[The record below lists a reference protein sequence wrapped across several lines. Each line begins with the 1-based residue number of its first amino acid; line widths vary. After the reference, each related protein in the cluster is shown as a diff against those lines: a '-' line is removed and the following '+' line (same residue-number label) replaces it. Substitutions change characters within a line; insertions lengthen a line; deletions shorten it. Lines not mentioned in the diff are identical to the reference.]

1 MYIDLYK
8 ISKDTRVIDKVGGVE
23 PSYTNVAL
31 YPLREVSVIRP
42 VFEIDYN
49 AALLQCNYL
58 YCDTFDSYYYIVD
71 SKVNTAGRLAL
82 SCFID
87 VRQTYSS
94 SIAATPCTVIRGAQ
108 QPTQIVDNKLPID
121 PAHKKITSVLLPEL
135 SDSFGTDKSYSYLLT
150 VVGGEPTI
158 TP

>member
-8 ISKDTRVIDKVGGVE
+8 ISKDNRVVDKVGGVE

-87 VRQTYSS
+87 VRQTFSNA
-94 SIAATPCTVIRGAQ
+94 IVNTPCTVIRGAGY
-108 QPTQIVDNKLPID
+108 PTQVVDNKLPID
-121 PAHKKITSVLLPEL
+121 PAHKKITSILLPEL
-135 SDSFGTDKSYSYLLT
+135 SNSFGTDKDYSYLLT
-150 VVGGEPTI
+150 VVGGEPNI

>member
-1 MYIDLYK
+1 MYINLYK
-8 ISKDTRVIDKVGGVE
+8 ISKDNRVVNKVGGVQ

-94 SIAATPCTVIRGAQ
+94 SIAATPCTVIRGAP
-108 QPTQIVDNKLPID
+108 QPTQIVDSKLPID

-150 VVGGEPTI
+150 VVGGEPNI

>member
-8 ISKDTRVIDKVGGVE
+8 ISKDNRVVNKVGGIE

-49 AALLQCNYL
+49 SALLQCNYL

-94 SIAATPCTVIRGAQ
+94 SIAATPCTVIRGAP
-108 QPTQIVDNKLPID
+108 QPTQIVDSKLPID

-135 SDSFGTDKSYSYLLT
+135 SNSFGTDKSYSYLLT
-150 VVGGEPTI
+150 VVGGEPNI

>member
-8 ISKDTRVIDKVGGVE
+8 ISKDSRVVNKVGGIQ
-23 PSYTNVAL
+23 PTYTQI
-31 YPLREVSVIRP
+31 PLHPLKEVSSIRP
-42 VFEIDYN
+42 VFEIDFN
-49 AALLQCNYL
+49 AARLQCNYL
-58 YCDTFDSYYYIVD
+58 YCDIFDSYYYIID

-87 VRQTYSS
+87 VRQTFSS
-94 SIAATPCTVIRGAQ
+94 AILNAPCTVIRGAQ
-108 QPTQIVDNKLPID
+108 QPTQIVDSKLPID

-135 SDSFGTDKSYSYLLT
+135 SDSFGTDKAYSYLLT
-150 VVGGEPTI
+150 VVGGEPNI

>member
-8 ISKDTRVIDKVGGVE
+8 ISKDNRIVNKVGGIE

-42 VFEIDYN
+42 IFEIDYN
-49 AALLQCNYL
+49 ITLLQCNYL
-58 YCDTFDSYYYIVD
+58 YCDTFDSYYYIID

-94 SIAATPCTVIRGAQ
+94 SIAATPCTIIRGAP
-108 QPTQIVDNKLPID
+108 QPTQIVDSKLPID

-150 VVGGEPTI
+150 VVGGEPNI

>member
-8 ISKDTRVIDKVGGVE
+8 ISKDNRVVNKVGGIE
-23 PSYTNVAL
+23 PFYTNVAL

-49 AALLQCNYL
+49 SALLQCNYL

-94 SIAATPCTVIRGAQ
+94 SIAATPCTVIRGAP
-108 QPTQIVDNKLPID
+108 QPTQIVDSKLPID

-135 SDSFGTDKSYSYLLT
+135 SNSFGTDKEYSYLLT
-150 VVGGEPTI
+150 VVGGEPNI

>member
-8 ISKDTRVIDKVGGVE
+8 ISKDTRVMDKVGGVE

-49 AALLQCNYL
+49 SALLQCNYL

-94 SIAATPCTVIRGAQ
+94 SIAAVPCTVIRGAP
-108 QPTQIVDNKLPID
+108 QPSEVVDNKLPID
-121 PAHKKITSVLLPEL
+121 PAHKKITSILLPEL
-135 SDSFGTDKSYSYLLT
+135 SDSFGTDKDYSYLLT
-150 VVGGEPTI
+150 VVGGEPNI